1 MTRPPQPHGNRV
13 KGPEETP
20 AEGTAGNREP
30 VAGAVERREEWY
42 SQVVEGMPIATF
54 VIDARHRVITCNKAF
69 ERLTGIPTREIVGT
83 DNQWRTFYDK
93 PRPVLAD
100 LIVDGVPEAVLDRYY
115 SDKYRRSTTVD
126 GAYEVEDFFP
136 ALGDNGKWIYFTAA
150 PLKDA
155 SGRVIGALE
164 TLQDITGRKRA
175 MERIAESERRLR
187 HLLDFAPYPIVV
199 FTPKGMVY
207 YLNPAFTQVFGW
219 RLEALEGT
227 VIPFEPPGLEGHTHR
242 IIGSLHRADSPLRRE
257 TRRVTRDGQVLDVVV
272 RATRYFDAHSKYA
285 GVLMFLRDVTRE
297 RREARN
303 TAAIHRISLSLP
315 VYTQMDELLDYISGE
330 VRRLMVSEG
339 ALIMLLDEERDE
351 IYIVSAAYEDP
362 AIEKRIKEIRFPSD
376 VLVAGEVIKTGE
388 PIIVNHPSDFEK
400 NYEARDEMLGYRTRS
415 LALAPMSGRKGIIGV
430 LGAVNEKTGVYDAQD
445 TDLLNTIGSTV
456 ALSIE
461 NARFARELQGAYD
474 LVRGLNRAKD
484 KVIHHLSH
492 ELKTPVAVLSGSLT
506 ILSGRLKPLPE
517 ATWKPTIDRARR
529 NLDRLV
535 AIQDEVQDIMSDRR
549 YQVKSLL
556 TALLDQCTDELETL
570 LAEEVGEGEI
580 VGRMRRRIED
590 IFGVQDPVPVRVRL
604 DRFVPERMEAL
615 TPMFAHREVRVRT
628 NVEPV
633 PAVRIP
639 GEVLAKVMDGLV
651 KNAVEN
657 TPDGGSVEAWVRP
670 KGPGVQLGVR
680 DYGVGIPEEAQKR
693 IFEGFFPTR
702 DTMAYSSKRPFDFNA
717 GGKGADLLRTKIFSE
732 RYRFRIEMNATRCPV
747 IPSEKDQCPG
757 RVDHCTHCAGVE
769 DCERSGGA
777 TFILYFPPAT
787 DPARPDEEVTDGQRS
802 PSASP

>member
-1 MTRPPQPHGNRV
+1 MR
-13 KGPEETP
+13 
-20 AEGTAGNREP
+20 
-30 VAGAVERREEWY
+30 
-42 SQVVEGMPIATF
+42 
-54 VIDARHRVITCNKAF
+54 
-69 ERLTGIPTREIVGT
+69 
-83 DNQWRTFYDK
+83 
-93 PRPVLAD
+93 
-100 LIVDGVPEAVLDRYY
+100 
-115 SDKYRRSTTVD
+115 
-126 GAYEVEDFFP
+126 
-136 ALGDNGKWIYFTAA
+136 
-150 PLKDA
+150 
-155 SGRVIGALE
+155 
-164 TLQDITGRKRA
+164 
-175 MERIAESERRLR
+175 
-187 HLLDFAPYPIVV
+187 
-199 FTPKGMVY
+199 
-207 YLNPAFTQVFGW
+207 
-219 RLEALEGT
+219 
-227 VIPFEPPGLEGHTHR
+227 
-242 IIGSLHRADSPLRRE
+242 
-257 TRRVTRDGQVLDVVV
+257 
-272 RATRYFDAHSKYA
+272 
-285 GVLMFLRDVTRE
+285 
-297 RREARN
+297 
-303 TAAIHRISLSLP
+303 
-315 VYTQMDELLDYISGE
+315 
-330 VRRLMVSEG
+330 
-339 ALIMLLDEERDE
+339 
-351 IYIVSAAYEDP
+351 
-362 AIEKRIKEIRFPSD
+362 
-376 VLVAGEVIKTGE
+376 
-388 PIIVNHPSDFEK
+388 
-400 NYEARDEMLGYRTRS
+400 GYRTRS

-430 LGAVNEKTGVYDAQD
+430 LGAVNKKTGVYDAQD

-461 NARFARELQGAYD
+461 NARFAREVQGAYD

-529 NLDRLV
+529 QPGPPRGHPGRGPGHHVRPSLPGQIPAHGPAGPV
-535 AIQDEVQDIMSDRR
+535 YRR
-549 YQVKSLL
+549 
-556 TALLDQCTDELETL
+556 TGNPA
-570 LAEEVGEGEI
+570 GGG
-580 VGRMRRRIED
+580 GRRGRDHRPHAPTHRRH
-590 IFGVQDPVPVRVRL
+590 FGVQDPVPVRVRL
-604 DRFVPERMEAL
+604 EDRFVPERMEAL

-657 TPDGGSVEAWVRP
+657 TPDGGSVEVWVRP

-747 IPSEKDQCPG
+747 IPSERDQCPG